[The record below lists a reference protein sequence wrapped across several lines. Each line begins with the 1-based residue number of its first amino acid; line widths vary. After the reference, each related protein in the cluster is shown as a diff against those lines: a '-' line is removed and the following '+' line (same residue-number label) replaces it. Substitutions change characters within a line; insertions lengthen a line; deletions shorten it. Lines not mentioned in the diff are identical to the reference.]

1 MNYEQFYQEV
11 ANWIN
16 QSNQYAIQYGLHSN
30 EFWTWVLNSI
40 GEMCNKYDNNELVK
54 KQMIMLHD
62 WLIDIYEG
70 SKNG

>member
-16 QSNQYAIQYGLHSN
+16 QSNQFAIQYGLQSN
-30 EFWTWVLNSI
+30 EFWTWVLDSI
-40 GEMCNKYDNNELVK
+40 GEISNKYNNNELVQR
-54 KQMIMLHD
+54 QMMMLHD

-70 SKNG
+70 SKTG